1 MEGHDNE
8 DGKRNPSPSN
18 EPGEMKGFNTIFPRR
33 KAGQQT
39 RVNSKPVVLNEK
51 TLQQFF
57 SLPLHEAAY
66 KLGISATAMKSAC
79 RKLGIKKWP
88 YRSVYGAKTTG
99 VGNSHSSSSS
109 PSNVYKK
116 GSYDATLSKDAEL
129 LAETVML
136 LHENKAEGRTKPRE
150 ADTHNPDM
158 SVSRLLN

>member
-1 MEGHDNE
+1 MEIHEDD

-18 EPGEMKGFNTIFPRR
+18 EMAEMKGFNTIFPRR

-88 YRSVYGAKTTG
+88 YRSVYGAKTPG
-99 VGNSHSSSSS
+99 VGNSSSS
-109 PSNVYKK
+109 PSNPWKK
-116 GSYDATLSKDAEL
+116 ESYDATLSKDAEL
-129 LAETVML
+129 LAETVMM
-136 LHENKAEGRTKPRE
+136 LHENKTDGKVKAG
-150 ADTHNPDM
+150 AGDSHNPEM

>member
-1 MEGHDNE
+1 
-8 DGKRNPSPSN
+8 
-18 EPGEMKGFNTIFPRR
+18 MKGFNTIFPRR

-79 RKLGIKKWP
+79 RYQGPPCADQALTCPTGNLASRNGPIGQFTGQKLQEWATPILP
-88 YRSVYGAKTTG
+88 LLAHPTSTRSERAEGRPLGLTG
-99 VGNSHSSSSS
+99 
-109 PSNVYKK
+109 PLR

-136 LHENKAEGRTKPRE
+136 LHEVR
-150 ADTHNPDM
+150 
-158 SVSRLLN
+158 SRRGCRVC